1 MAKRSSVSVGD
12 SEMMRC
18 GCVARVCW
26 WAAAERET
34 TASAAA
40 RAATIAM
47 ARRCTNP
54 PSHEGFGV
62 AAGDRSSDSGL
73 PPPPPS
79 RVSRPSGV
87 VAEERLPLQRRD
99 RPGLAPEF
107 PHRSPVCSG
116 NLASAAVAGDL
127 ALALDLDG
135 VLADTRPLWDAWL
148 EDAARRARVALEVPE
163 DREAAVV
170 VLGEALGDWR

>member
-1 MAKRSSVSVGD
+1 MTCLPAPMAKRSSVTVGE
-12 SEMMRC
+12 SEMIRC
-18 GCVARVCW
+18 GRVAPDCR

-107 PHRSPVCSG
+107 PHRSPVCDG
-116 NLASAAVAGDL
+116 NLASPPVDG
-127 ALALDLDG
+127 LALDLD
-135 VLADTRPLWDAWL
+135 VLANTRPLWDAWL
-148 EDAARRARVALEVPE
+148 
-163 DREAAVV
+163 DRKSTR
-170 VLGEALGDWR
+170 LNSS